1 MTEKKRNLNLDLIR
15 CLALFLV
22 PCIHGLDN
30 TGLYSIALTTAADKA
45 MVGVKLIVT
54 NCIPLYLLLSGYLC
68 CRKRL
73 SARYYLGYVR
83 IYLVYLLC
91 AVPCVLLEYF
101 YEHSLHSLSDI
112 IGSVINFYCCGYAWY
127 IMMYAGLFLMIPF
140 LNLIYQGC
148 ATQRQKQLLIA
159 TFFALSIL
167 PSLLNSY
174 VHLYSLWWEKL
185 YPLCYYFTGAYLRDY
200 MPKVKPSRIFAG
212 AAAFIVGYGVFFF
225 YTRHGEG
232 AALCDLYQTSWSIYL
247 LSCLLFIGLFNL
259 RLDRIPRK
267 LAALL
272 SRVSD
277 LALPAFLLTWVP
289 DGLLYPVMVR
299 IAPAVHD
306 RYIWLLA
313 TVPIS
318 FFSALLMA
326 LVVDWVFRPLHRW
339 LMARLTRLLPEEQA

>member
-30 TGLYSIALTTAADKA
+30 TGIYTIALTTAADKA

-68 CRKRL
+68 CRKSL

-127 IMMYAGLFLMIPF
+127 IMMYTGLFLMIPF

-148 ATQRQKQLLIA
+148 TTQRQKQLLIS

-200 MPKVKPSRIFAG
+200 MPKVKPSRIFA
-212 AAAFIVGYGVFFF
+212 AVAAFILGYGLFFF

-247 LSCLLFIGLFNL
+247 LSCLLFIGLYNL
-259 RLDRIPRK
+259 RLDRIPQG
-267 LAALL
+267 LAAFI
-272 SRVSD
+272 SRISN
-277 LALPAFLLTWVP
+277 LTLPAFLLTWVP
-289 DGLLYPVMVR
+289 DGLLYPIMVR
-299 IAPAVHD
+299 IAPEVRD
-306 RYIWLLA
+306 RYVWLLV

-318 FFSALLMA
+318 FVSSLLMA
-326 LVVDWVFRPLHRW
+326 LVVDRVYQPLHQW
-339 LMARLTRLLPEEQA
+339 LVDRLTKLLPEEKA

>member
-30 TGLYSIALTTAADKA
+30 TGLYTIALTTAADKA
-45 MVGVKLIVT
+45 MVGIKLIVT

-68 CRKRL
+68 CRKSL
-73 SARYYLGYVR
+73 SVRYYLGYLR

-91 AVPCVLLEYF
+91 AIPCVLLEYF

-127 IMMYAGLFLMIPF
+127 IMMYTGLFLMIPF

-159 TFFALSIL
+159 SFFALSIL

-185 YPLCYYFTGAYLRDY
+185 YPIC
-200 MPKVKPSRIFAG
+200 
-212 AAAFIVGYGVFFF
+212 
-225 YTRHGEG
+225 
-232 AALCDLYQTSWSIYL
+232 
-247 LSCLLFIGLFNL
+247 
-259 RLDRIPRK
+259 
-267 LAALL
+267 
-272 SRVSD
+272 
-277 LALPAFLLTWVP
+277 
-289 DGLLYPVMVR
+289 
-299 IAPAVHD
+299 
-306 RYIWLLA
+306 
-313 TVPIS
+313 
-318 FFSALLMA
+318 
-326 LVVDWVFRPLHRW
+326 
-339 LMARLTRLLPEEQA
+339 

>member
-1 MTEKKRNLNLDLIR
+1 
-15 CLALFLV
+15 
-22 PCIHGLDN
+22 
-30 TGLYSIALTTAADKA
+30 
-45 MVGVKLIVT
+45 
-54 NCIPLYLLLSGYLC
+54 
-68 CRKRL
+68 
-73 SARYYLGYVR
+73 
-83 IYLVYLLC
+83 
-91 AVPCVLLEYF
+91 
-101 YEHSLHSLSDI
+101 
-112 IGSVINFYCCGYAWY
+112 
-127 IMMYAGLFLMIPF
+127 
-140 LNLIYQGC
+140 
-148 ATQRQKQLLIA
+148 
-159 TFFALSIL
+159 
-167 PSLLNSY
+167 
-174 VHLYSLWWEKL
+174 
-185 YPLCYYFTGAYLRDY
+185 

-326 LVVDWVFRPLHRW
+326 LVVDWIYRPLHRW
-339 LMARLTRLLPEEQA
+339 LMARLTMLLPEEQA